1 MIMFTLVYM
10 DRGQRIKLPQ
20 LILFYNMGSRTPAPP
35 VFRLGSKCQ
44 GNDATTH
51 SELDFPTSLNSE
63 NPAQICL

>member
-1 MIMFTLVYM
+1 MNMFTLAYM
-10 DRGQRIKLPQ
+10 DRGQRIMLPQ
-20 LILFYNMGSRTPAPP
+20 LFLSYHMGSRTPAL

-44 GNDATTH
+44 GNDATH